1 METLWFAQSRELD
14 LQMTPDE
21 LTPYLS
27 TLVKQRLQLSLMLWG
42 PPGIGKSS
50 IVADVAKQHDLQLVD
65 LRLSQRAPTDLR
77 GLPVAE
83 NGVSR
88 WFPPEFL
95 PTSGQGILFLDE
107 INMAPP
113 AMQGIAQQLILD
125 RQVGSYRVPDAW
137 FIWAAGNRK
146 SDRAAVFEMP
156 SALANRFIH
165 LDLVPDFDSFKAW
178 GLRAGLSER
187 VLAFLAFR
195 PSLLHQID
203 PQRPAW
209 PSPRSWVMANQLR
222 EAELSVE
229 PAIGPGAAG
238 EFEAF
243 CAVYDKLPDLDPILT
258 GKSKAKFPAEA
269 SARYATVLGLI
280 VRADSA
286 EKGVH
291 GLAWLVNQAG
301 AEWVQFF
308 ATDLFR
314 VMREKGQFGDLA
326 RQISANA
333 ELKDFARNMRDLI
346 FAV

>member
-1 METLWFAQSRELD
+1 
-14 LQMTPDE
+14 MTPQE
-21 LTPYLS
+21 LGLYLGR
-27 TLVKQRLQLSLMLWG
+27 LVEQQLQLSLMLWG

-50 IVADVAKQHDLQLVD
+50 IVADVAAKNDLQLVD
-65 LRLSQRAPTDLR
+65 LRLSQLAPTDLR

-95 PTSGQGILFLDE
+95 PIDGRGILFLDE

-125 RQVGSYRVPDAW
+125 RRVGSYEVPDGW

-178 GLRAGLSER
+178 GLRVGLSEQI
-187 VLAFLAFR
+187 LAFLAFR
-195 PSLLHQID
+195 PTLLHQVD
-203 PQRPAW
+203 VQRPAW

-222 EAELSVE
+222 GADLSVE

-243 CAVYDKLPDLDPILT
+243 CAVYQGLPDLEAILS
-258 GKSKAKFPAEA
+258 GKSKAPFPEEA
-269 SARYATVLGLI
+269 SSRYATVLGLI

-286 EKGVH
+286 DQGVNAL
-291 GLAWLVNQAG
+291 GWLVEHAG

-308 ATDLFR
+308 AADLFR
-314 VMREKGQFGDLA
+314 SMREKGKFGDLA
-326 RQISANA
+326 RLIAANA
-333 ELKDFARNMRDLI
+333 KLKDFARNMRDLI
-346 FAV
+346 FSV

>member
-1 METLWFAQSRELD
+1 
-14 LQMTPDE
+14 MTPQE
-21 LTPYLS
+21 LNPYLS
-27 TLVKQRLQLSLMLWG
+27 QLIERQLQLSLMLWG

-50 IVADVAKQHDLQLVD
+50 IVAGVAHAHDLQLVD
-65 LRLSQRAPTDLR
+65 LRLSQLAPTDLR

-83 NGVSR
+83 DGVSR

-95 PTSGQGILFLDE
+95 PTEGKGILFLDE

-125 RQVGSYRVPDAW
+125 RRVGSYQVPDGW

-178 GLRAGLSER
+178 GLRVGLSEQI
-187 VLAFLAFR
+187 LAFLAFR
-195 PSLLHQID
+195 PTLLHQID
-203 PQRPAW
+203 AQRPAW
-209 PSPRSWVMANQLR
+209 PSPRSWVMANHLMGAQ
-222 EAELSVE
+222 LSVA
-229 PAIGPGAAG
+229 PAIGPGVAG
-238 EFEAF
+238 ELEAF
-243 CAVYDKLPDLDPILT
+243 CAVYQGLPDLESILAGNT
-258 GKSKAKFPAEA
+258 EASFPAEA

-291 GLAWLVNQAG
+291 ALSWLVKTAG

-308 ATDLFR
+308 ATDLFSSL
-314 VMREKGQFGDLA
+314 REKGQFGDLA
-326 RQISANA
+326 RLISTHP
-333 ELKDFARNMRDLI
+333 ELKDFARSMRDLI
-346 FAV
+346 FST

>member
-1 METLWFAQSRELD
+1 
-14 LQMTPDE
+14 MTPQD

-27 TLVKQRLQLSLMLWG
+27 RLVEQKLQLSLMLWG

-50 IVADVAKQHDLQLVD
+50 IVADVARAHGLQLVD
-65 LRLSQRAPTDLR
+65 LRLSQLAPTDLR

-125 RQVGSYRVPDAW
+125 RQVGSYRVPDDW

-178 GLRAGLSER
+178 GLRTGLGEQ

-203 PQRPAW
+203 AQRPAW
-209 PSPRSWVMANQLR
+209 PSPRSWLMAHRLR
-222 EAELSVE
+222 GAGLSVE

-243 CAVYDKLPDLDPILT
+243 CAVYAGLPDLDPILA
-258 GKSKAKFPAEA
+258 GKSKAVFPAEA

-280 VRADSA
+280 VRAGDATSA
-286 EKGVH
+286 VH
-291 GLAWLVNQAG
+291 ALAWLVRQAG

-314 VMREKGQFGDLA
+314 MMREKGQFGDLA

-346 FAV
+346 FSV

>member
-1 METLWFAQSRELD
+1 
-14 LQMTPDE
+14 MTPQE
-21 LTPYLS
+21 LKLYLS
-27 TLVKQRLQLSLMLWG
+27 RLVEQCIPLSLMLWG

-50 IVADVAKQHDLQLVD
+50 IVADVARQHELRLVD
-65 LRLSQRAPTDLR
+65 VRLSQLAPTDLR

-83 NGVSR
+83 NGTSR

-95 PTSGQGILFLDE
+95 PTDGRGILFLDE

-125 RQVGSYRVPDAW
+125 RQVGSYRVPEGW

-165 LDLVPDFDSFKAW
+165 LDLAPDFDSFKAW
-178 GLRAGLSER
+178 GLRTGLSEQ

-195 PSLLHQID
+195 PTLLHQID
-203 PQRPAW
+203 AQRPAW
-209 PSPRSWVMANQLR
+209 PSPRSWAMADRLR
-222 EAELSVE
+222 RADLAVE

-243 CAVYDKLPDLDPILT
+243 CLVYDRLPDLAPILE
-258 GKSKAKFPAEA
+258 GKSKATFPSEA
-269 SARYATVLGLI
+269 SARYATVLGLV
-280 VRADSA
+280 VRAESA
-286 EKGVH
+286 EQGVH
-291 GLAWLVNQAG
+291 ALVWLVRQAG
-301 AEWVQFF
+301 SEWVQFF

-314 VMREKGQFGDLA
+314 KMREKGQFGDLA
-326 RQISANA
+326 RQISVNP
-333 ELKDFARNMRDLI
+333 ELKNFARDMRDLI
-346 FAV
+346 FTA

>member
-1 METLWFAQSRELD
+1 
-14 LQMTPDE
+14 MTPQE
-21 LTPYLS
+21 LTPYLCR
-27 TLVKQRLQLSLMLWG
+27 LVEEKLQLSLMLWG

-50 IVADVAKQHDLQLVD
+50 IVADVAKLHELRLVD
-65 LRLSQRAPTDLR
+65 LRLSQLAPTDLR

-95 PTSGQGILFLDE
+95 PTDGQGILFLDE

-125 RQVGSYRVPDAW
+125 RQVGSYRVPDGW

-178 GLRAGLSER
+178 GLRAGLSEQ

-195 PSLLHQID
+195 PTLLHQID
-203 PQRPAW
+203 AQRPAW
-209 PSPRSWVMANQLR
+209 PSPRSWVMANRLR
-222 EAELSVE
+222 GASLSVE
-229 PAIGPGAAG
+229 PALGPGTAG

-243 CAVYDKLPDLDPILT
+243 CAVYAGLPDLDSILLGT
-258 GKSKAKFPAEA
+258 SEAKFPAEA

-280 VRADSA
+280 VRTEAA
-286 EKGVH
+286 EQGVH
-291 GLAWLVNQAG
+291 ALSWLLKNAG

-314 VMREKGQFGDLA
+314 MMREKGKFGDLA
-326 RQISANA
+326 RLITADA
-333 ELKDFARNMRDLI
+333 GLKDFARNMRDLI
-346 FAV
+346 FSV

>member
-1 METLWFAQSRELD
+1 
-14 LQMTPDE
+14 MTPQE

-27 TLVKQRLQLSLMLWG
+27 RLVEQRLQLSLMLWG

-50 IVADVAKQHDLQLVD
+50 IVADVAKQHELQLVD
-65 LRLSQRAPTDLR
+65 LRLSQLAPTDLR
-77 GLPVAE
+77 GLPVAD

-125 RQVGSYRVPDAW
+125 RRVGSYRVPEGW

-178 GLRAGLSER
+178 GLVAGLSEQ

-195 PSLLHQID
+195 PTLLHQID
-203 PQRPAW
+203 VQRPNW
-209 PSPRSWVMANQLR
+209 PSPRSWVMAHQLR
-222 EAELSVE
+222 VAGLAVE
-229 PAIGPGAAG
+229 PAVGAGAAG
-238 EFEAF
+238 EFDAF
-243 CAVYDKLPDLDPILT
+243 CTVYDKLPDLESILA
-258 GKSKAKFPAEA
+258 GKSKAVFPAEA
-269 SARYATVLGLI
+269 SSRYATVLGLI
-280 VRADSA
+280 VRADTA
-286 EKGVH
+286 AQGVN
-291 GLAWLVNQAG
+291 GLAWLVKQAG
-301 AEWVQFF
+301 PEWVQFF

-314 VMREKGQFGDLA
+314 LMREKGQFGDLA
-326 RQISANA
+326 RQISANT

-346 FAV
+346 FSA

>member
-1 METLWFAQSRELD
+1 MSPQ
-14 LQMTPDE
+14 E
-21 LTPYLS
+21 LTPYLT
-27 TLVKQRLQLSLMLWG
+27 TLVEQRLQLSLMLWG

-50 IVADVAKQHDLQLVD
+50 IVADVARQRGMQLVD
-65 LRLSQRAPTDLR
+65 LRLSQLAPTDLR

-95 PTSGQGILFLDE
+95 PTEGRGILFLDE

-125 RQVGSYRVPDAW
+125 RQVGSYRVPEGW

-146 SDRAAVFEMP
+146 ADRAAVFEMP

-165 LDLVPDFDSFKAW
+165 LDLAPDLDSFKAW
-178 GLRAGLSER
+178 GLRAGVGEQ

-195 PSLLHQID
+195 PTLLHQID
-203 PQRPAW
+203 AQRPAW
-209 PSPRSWVMANQLR
+209 PSPRSWAMADRLR
-222 EAELSVE
+222 GAGLSVE
-229 PAIGPGAAG
+229 PAVGPAAAG

-243 CAVYDKLPDLDPILT
+243 CCIYGKLPELNAILA
-258 GKSKAKFPAEA
+258 GKSKAAFPDEA

-280 VRADSA
+280 VRAASA
-286 EKGVH
+286 DKGVH
-291 GLAWLVNQAG
+291 ALAWLVQKAG

-314 VMREKGQFGDLA
+314 MFRESGQFGDLA
-326 RQISANA
+326 RRISAHA
-333 ELKDFARNMRDLI
+333 ALKDFARSMRDLI
-346 FAV
+346 FSE

>member
-1 METLWFAQSRELD
+1 
-14 LQMTPDE
+14 MTPVD

-27 TLVKQRLQLSLMLWG
+27 RLVEADLQLSLMLWG

-50 IVADVAKQHDLQLVD
+50 IVADVARQHSLDLVD
-65 LRLSQRAPTDLR
+65 LRLSQLAPTDLR

-83 NGVSR
+83 DGVSR

-95 PTSGQGILFLDE
+95 PREGRGVLFLDE

-125 RQVGSYRVPDAW
+125 RQVGSYRVPDGW

-165 LDLVPDFDSFKAW
+165 LDLTPDLDSFKAW
-178 GLRAGLSER
+178 GLSSGISEQ

-195 PSLLHQID
+195 PTLLHQID
-203 PQRPAW
+203 AQRPAW
-209 PSPRSWVMANQLR
+209 PSPRSWGMADRLR
-222 EAELSVE
+222 RCGLSVE
-229 PAIGPGAAG
+229 PAVGPAASG

-243 CAVYDKLPDLDPILT
+243 CAVYADLPDLDVILD
-258 GKSKAKFPAEA
+258 GKASPRFPAEA
-269 SARYATVLGLI
+269 SARYATVLGLT
-280 VRADSA
+280 VRAQTA
-286 EKGVH
+286 AQ
-291 GLAWLVNQAG
+291 GLNGLSWLIKSAG

-314 VMREKGQFGDLA
+314 LMREKGQFGELA
-326 RQISANA
+326 RQLAANP
-333 ELKDFARNMRDLI
+333 ELREFAKSMRDLI
-346 FAV
+346 FST

>member
-1 METLWFAQSRELD
+1 
-14 LQMTPDE
+14 MTPQE
-21 LTPYLS
+21 LTPYLCR
-27 TLVKQRLQLSLMLWG
+27 LVEQHLQLSLMLWG

-50 IVADVAKQHDLQLVD
+50 IVADIASEHNLQLVD
-65 LRLSQRAPTDLR
+65 LRLSQLAPTDLR

-95 PTSGQGILFLDE
+95 PTSGKGILFLDE

-125 RQVGSYRVPDAW
+125 RQVGSYRVPEGW

-165 LDLVPDFDSFKAW
+165 LDLVPDLDSFKAW
-178 GLRAGLSER
+178 GLKAGLSEQI
-187 VLAFLAFR
+187 LAFLAFR
-195 PSLLHQID
+195 PTLIHQID

-209 PSPRSWVMANQLR
+209 PSPRSWVMANQLWT
-222 EAELSVE
+222 ANLAVA

-243 CAVYDKLPDLDPILT
+243 CAVYGKLPDLDLILE
-258 GKSKAKFPAEA
+258 GKGDSKFPKEA

-286 EKGVH
+286 KKTVH
-291 GLAWLVNQAG
+291 GLEWLVNQAG

-314 VMREKGQFGDLA
+314 LMREKGQFGDLA
-326 RQISANA
+326 RLISGNA
-333 ELKDFARNMRDLI
+333 QLKDFARNMRDLI
-346 FAV
+346 FSA

>member
-1 METLWFAQSRELD
+1 
-14 LQMTPDE
+14 MTPQE

-27 TLVKQRLQLSLMLWG
+27 RLVERKLFISLMLWG

-50 IVADVAKQHDLQLVD
+50 IVADVARQNELQLVD
-65 LRLSQRAPTDLR
+65 LRLSQLAPTDLR

-83 NGVSR
+83 NGLSR

-95 PTSGQGILFLDE
+95 PTGGQGILFLDE

-113 AMQGIAQQLILD
+113 TMQGIAQQLILD
-125 RQVGSYRVPDAW
+125 RKVGSYQVPDGW

-165 LDLVPDFDSFKAW
+165 LDLAPDLDSFKTW
-178 GLRAGLSER
+178 GIRKGIGEQ

-203 PQRPAW
+203 AQRPAW
-209 PSPRSWVMANQLR
+209 PSPRSWVMADQLR
-222 EAELSVE
+222 SVDLPVE
-229 PAIGPGAAG
+229 SAVGAGAAG

-243 CAVYDKLPDLDPILT
+243 CAVYAGLPDLESILL
-258 GKSKAKFPAEA
+258 GKSKAIFPSEA

-280 VRADSA
+280 VRAESA
-286 EKGVH
+286 EQGAH
-291 GLAWLVNQAG
+291 ALSWLVKQAG

-314 VMREKGQFGDLA
+314 IMREKGKFGDLA
-326 RQISANA
+326 RLISANA

-346 FAV
+346 FSI

>member
-1 METLWFAQSRELD
+1 
-14 LQMTPDE
+14 MTPQE
-21 LTPYLS
+21 LKLYLS
-27 TLVKQRLQLSLMLWG
+27 RLVEQCIPLSLMLWG

-50 IVADVAKQHDLQLVD
+50 IVADVARQHELRLVD
-65 LRLSQRAPTDLR
+65 VRLSQLAPTDLR

-83 NGVSR
+83 NGISR

-95 PTSGQGILFLDE
+95 PTDGRGILFLDE

-125 RQVGSYRVPDAW
+125 RQVGSYRVPEGW

-165 LDLVPDFDSFKAW
+165 LDLAPDFDSFKAW
-178 GLRAGLSER
+178 GLRTGLSEQ

-195 PSLLHQID
+195 PTLLHQID
-203 PQRPAW
+203 AQRPAW
-209 PSPRSWVMANQLR
+209 PSPRSWAMADRLR
-222 EAELSVE
+222 RADLAVE

-243 CAVYDKLPDLDPILT
+243 CLVYDRLPDLAPILE
-258 GKSKAKFPAEA
+258 GKSKATFPSEA
-269 SARYATVLGLI
+269 SARYATVLGLV
-280 VRADSA
+280 VRAESA
-286 EKGVH
+286 EQGVH
-291 GLAWLVNQAG
+291 ALVWLVRQAG
-301 AEWVQFF
+301 SEWVQFF

-314 VMREKGQFGDLA
+314 KMREKGQFGDLA
-326 RQISANA
+326 RQISVNP
-333 ELKDFARNMRDLI
+333 ELKNFARDMRDLI
-346 FAV
+346 FTA

>member
-1 METLWFAQSRELD
+1 
-14 LQMTPDE
+14 MTPE
-21 LTPYLS
+21 QLSPYLS
-27 TLVKQRLQLSLMLWG
+27 RLVDQQLQLSLMLWG

-50 IVADVAKQHDLQLVD
+50 IVADVARQHDLQLVD
-65 LRLSQRAPTDLR
+65 LRLSQLAPTDLR
-77 GLPVAE
+77 GLPVAD

-95 PTSGQGILFLDE
+95 PIGGTGILFLDE

-125 RQVGSYRVPDAW
+125 RQVGSYRVPDGW

-178 GLRAGLSER
+178 GLRSGLSEQ

-203 PQRPAW
+203 AQRPAW
-209 PSPRSWVMANQLR
+209 PSPRSWLMANQLR
-222 EAELSVE
+222 GAGLAVE
-229 PAIGPGAAG
+229 PAVGPAAAG

-243 CAVYDKLPDLDPILT
+243 CAVYTGLPDLESILA
-258 GKSKAKFPAEA
+258 GKSKAPFPAEA
-269 SARYATVLGLI
+269 SARYATVLGLV
-280 VRADSA
+280 VRAENASSA
-286 EKGVH
+286 VNA
-291 GLAWLVNQAG
+291 LAWLVRSAG

-314 VMREKGQFGDLA
+314 MMREKGQFGDLA

-333 ELKDFARNMRDLI
+333 ELKDFAKNMRDLI
-346 FAV
+346 FSV